1 MKGGTAVSKNIKI
14 LVSCHK
20 PSKVADNP
28 LLQPIE
34 VGCATR
40 KKHPENMLRD
50 NDGENISEKNPMYC
64 ELTAQYWAWKNLD
77 ADYYGFFH
85 YRRYMNFSG
94 KRYITDG
101 WQNVIEDKITPKA
114 IKKYAWTEAEMRPII
129 ESCDLIITE
138 EKNVAKMPDRNRSV
152 YEQYKHGHSL
162 NIRDLE
168 IVRKII
174 AEKYPDYLED
184 FNTYLEGTETCLC
197 NMYIMKKE
205 LFQAYMPWLFDI
217 LSEFEKRADMSDY
230 SVEGYRTPGHLA
242 ERLLTLYYLHLKK
255 SGKYKIK
262 TLQTVV
268 ILNTDYKKPLK
279 ELQATKPAFEENNI
293 AIALASNDY
302 FVPYMATMLQ
312 SIVAHADPEKNYDVL
327 ILTQDISEVNQ
338 KRLKDHYADQ
348 KNVSLRFLD
357 PTSVIEGYDFF
368 VRGHFSME
376 TYYRL
381 VLPEVLLNYEKILY
395 LDSDMVA
402 ETDVAPLYEEDV
414 SGYLLAACHDADT
427 AGLYNGFEKGK
438 KAYTDKVLKL
448 KEPYQY
454 FQAGVLLLNLEEF
467 RKRFTTEKI
476 LRFAVSEKW
485 QLLDQDILNKLCE
498 GRVKY
503 VDMAWNVMVDYGG
516 IRKNQIIALAP
527 KWLNDMYL
535 EARKQQK
542 IIHYA
547 GPEKPWLYP
556 EMDQGPIFW
565 EYAKQ
570 TGYYEIM
577 LSRMSQN
584 WSALAS
590 RQPHNIVAGGIQCVR
605 DHGLRYTIKYL
616 PKKLMKK

>member
-1 MKGGTAVSKNIKI
+1 MGKDIKI

-20 PSKVADNP
+20 PSSFVDNP

-34 VGCATR
+34 VGCDTR

-50 NDGENISEKNPMYC
+50 NTGENISEKNPMYC

-85 YRRYMNFSG
+85 YRRYMNFSE
-94 KRYITDG
+94 KHYLVDG
-101 WQNVIEDKITPKA
+101 WQNVIEDKITPRA
-114 IKKYAWTEAEMRPII
+114 VRKYAWTEDAMRKVI
-129 ESCDLIITE
+129 EDCDLVITE
-138 EKNVAKMPDRNRSV
+138 EKNVAKMPDHNKSV

-168 IVRKII
+168 LVRKII
-174 AEKYPDYLED
+174 AEKYPEYTED
-184 FNTYLEGTETCLC
+184 FNAYLKGETTCLC

-205 LFQAYMPWLFDI
+205 LFEAYMPWLFDI
-217 LSEFEKRADMSDY
+217 LAEFEKRADMSNY

-242 ERLLTLYYLHLKK
+242 ERLLTLYYLHLKRT
-255 SGKYKIK
+255 GKVKIR

-268 ILNTDYKKPLK
+268 ILNTEYKKPLR
-279 ELQATKPAFEENNI
+279 ELQETRPAFEENNI

-302 FVPYMATMLQ
+302 FVPYMSTMLQ
-312 SIVAHADPEKNYDVL
+312 SIVSHADPKKNYDVL
-327 ILTQDISEVNQ
+327 ILTQNISDINQ
-338 KRLKDHYADQ
+338 KRLEEHFAEKE
-348 KNVSLRFLD
+348 NLSLRFLD
-357 PTSVIEGYDFF
+357 PTAVIDGYDFF

-381 VLPEVLLNYEKILY
+381 VLPEMLPHYEKILY
-395 LDSDMVA
+395 LDSDMVVQ
-402 ETDVAPLYEEDV
+402 TDVAPLYEEDV
-414 SGYLLAACHDADT
+414 TGYLLAACHDADT
-427 AGLYNGFEKGK
+427 AGLYNGYEKDK
-438 KAYTDKVLKL
+438 KAYTDKILKL

-454 FQAGVLLLNLEEF
+454 FQAGVLLLNLAEF
-467 RKRFTTEKI
+467 RKTYTTEKI
-476 LRFAVSEKW
+476 LRFAVSRKW

-503 VDMAWNVMVDYGG
+503 VDMAWNVMVDFGG

-527 KWLNDMYL
+527 KWLNDLYL
-535 EARKQQK
+535 EARKEQK

-556 EMDQGPIFW
+556 EMDQGIIFW

-570 TGYYEIM
+570 TPYYEVM

-584 WSALAS
+584 WCALES
-590 RQPHNIVAGGIQCVR
+590 RKPHNLVSGGIQCVK
-605 DHGLRYTIKYL
+605 DHGIKYTIQYL
-616 PKKLMKK
+616 PRRMMRDRR